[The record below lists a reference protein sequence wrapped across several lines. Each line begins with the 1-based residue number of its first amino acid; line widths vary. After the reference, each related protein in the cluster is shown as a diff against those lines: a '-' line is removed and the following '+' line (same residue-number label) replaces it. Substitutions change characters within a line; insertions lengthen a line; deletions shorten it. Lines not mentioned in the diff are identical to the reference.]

1 MTPKAQTWLARVE
14 EWRRSGLT
22 SREFSKG
29 KTFTSRALLW
39 WSSELNR
46 RAREADGV
54 NQENTTHGL
63 TTQFARVVATPA
75 SQAADLRVRV
85 GRAEVL
91 VQRGFDQTLL
101 VEVVRAL
108 EAAE

>member
-1 MTPKAQTWLARVE
+1 MRVE
-14 EWRRSGLT
+14 AWRRSGLT

-46 RAREADGV
+46 RTRQKDGGKQK
-54 NQENTTHGL
+54 NATQ
-63 TTQFARVVATPA
+63 TTQFARVVAAPA

-85 GRAEVL
+85 GRAEVV